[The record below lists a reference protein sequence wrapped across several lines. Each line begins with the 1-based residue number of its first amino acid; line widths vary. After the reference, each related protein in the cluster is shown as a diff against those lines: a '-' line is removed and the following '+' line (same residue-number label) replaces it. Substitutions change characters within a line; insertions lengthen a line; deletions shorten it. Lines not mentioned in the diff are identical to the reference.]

1 MLSSESLV
9 LAILSIWTG
18 KFPQIVFINDFRYSS
33 IQQEVEESASDGARK
48 VNEYSHLF
56 EAHSVVS
63 LNIFGILYQFM
74 QLNSIHTK
82 IKCTTELTDIIDT
95 EVIGVKFDE
104 FNNWSIGVIIWSP
117 QLFVFVFPTRR
128 I

>member
-18 KFPQIVFINDFRYSS
+18 KFPLIVFINDFRYSS

>member
-1 MLSSESLV
+1 M
-9 LAILSIWTG
+9 
-18 KFPQIVFINDFRYSS
+18 
-33 IQQEVEESASDGARK
+33 
-48 VNEYSHLF
+48 NEYSHLF

>member
-18 KFPQIVFINDFRYSS
+18 KFPRIVFINGFRYSS